1 MSTDTKCI
9 EFVKQIKD
17 LREYGPFAK
26 DLARD
31 EVANAFEALLEIVV
45 GLAPQQTMGAENLQ
59 AEVTDLR
66 RQKTDLETALGA
78 TMTAWHKD
86 KAALES
92 QLAAA
97 RQSSDLVH
105 DETVDLRT
113 QLDAT
118 TKRAE
123 LAEATLESVR
133 AAVAKPVEGKQDGR
147 PKVGD
152 AVSWSEMEDGAL
164 YFDTPCM
171 VPFVGR
177 YRGCWHWLSNDTGSN
192 AVATLLAGFG
202 SANPRPSLVHSNEG
216 TLVARDLGSDPE
228 AWRAAM
234 REHLAKVGA

>member
-9 EFVKQIKD
+9 EFAKQIKD

-31 EVANAFEALLEIVV
+31 EVANAFEALLEIV
-45 GLAPQQTMGAENLQ
+45 AEWPVRPKSVEDLQ

-66 RQKTDLETALGA
+66 RQKADLVTSLDA

-86 KAALES
+86 KAGLES
-92 QLAAA
+92 
-97 RQSSDLVH
+97 
-105 DETVDLRT
+105 

-123 LAEATLESVR
+123 LAEATLERVR
-133 AAVAKPVEGKQDGR
+133 AAVAKPVEVKQDGP
-147 PKVGD
+147 PKPVEVKQDGPPKAGDVVFWSEVEAGCLYAGD
-152 AVSWSEMEDGAL
+152 AYYPFRMVVTEGSMLQSGPEDPEIEECLNGDIGKDMS
-164 YFDTPCM
+164 DTREI
-171 VPFVGR
+171 G
-177 YRGCWHWLSNDTGSN
+177 GET
-192 AVATLLAGFG
+192 TLI
-202 SANPRPSLVHSNEG
+202 
-216 TLVARDLGSDPE
+216 ARDLGSDPE